1 MVVMLVQE
9 IMTRRIESIN
19 SDEPVIEAC
28 KKYKKH
34 KLGSLI
40 VMEEDTI
47 VRIITERDVIEK
59 IILDA
64 KNPKLTLVKDIMTLN
79 VKTINS
85 LATIE
90 EAVEIMKKYNIKKLP
105 AVYNNIVVGIITEN
119 NITYALEIFKK
130 SVKTI

>member
-1 MVVMLVQE
+1 MLVQE
-9 IMTRRIESIN
+9 IMTKRIESIN
-19 SDEPVIEAC
+19 SDEFVIEAC

-47 VRIITERDVIEK
+47 VGIITERDVIEK
-59 IILDA
+59 IILGGR
-64 KNPKLTLVKDIMTLN
+64 NPKLTLVKDIMTPN

-105 AVYNNIVVGIITEN
+105 VVYNNIVVGIITEN

>member
-1 MVVMLVQE
+1 MVIMLVQE

-19 SDEPVIEAC
+19 SDETVTEAC
-28 KKYKKH
+28 RKYKKH

-47 VRIITERDVIEK
+47 VGIITERDVIEK
-59 IILDA
+59 IILDG
-64 KNPKLTLVKDIMTLN
+64 KNPKLTFVKDIMTPN

-90 EAVEIMKKYNIKKLP
+90 EAVEIMKKHNIKKLP
-105 AVYNNIVVGIITEN
+105 VVYNNIVVGIITEN
-119 NITYALEIFKK
+119 NIIYALEIFNK
-130 SVKTI
+130 SLKIT